1 MTQVGSGSE
10 VLEQVGRRLNLRIST
25 AHITGALLAVGA
37 GALTSANIRGQRGF
51 GLVDLIT
58 LAIYLPLTVLLA
70 GCTFARRTKKVTIWM
85 VEERQPTTAE
95 QRSALGLP
103 LYMAAGSMLLW
114 VGAAIIWA
122 GLSSASHGAAYS
134 MRVALS
140 ILLGGLTACGLTYLL
155 VEWTIRPITAR
166 ALAGNVPECVVA
178 PGVRT
183 KLLLSWAVGADVF
196 LLMIGL
202 SFVGRPADE
211 PPSAAA
217 IWFIIVAGLVAGSL
231 VVYVATRSLVNPLL
245 ELRQAVGKVQRG
257 NLDVHLDVND
267 GGELGLLQ
275 AGVNQMVL
283 GLRERRTLQDL
294 FGRHVGE
301 EVARQA
307 LEQGEVALGGERRE
321 VGVIFVDVIGS
332 TNLAQ
337 SRPPEAVVDL
347 LNQFFATVVE
357 VVAAEGGWVNKFEG
371 DGALC
376 VFGAPVAQDDFALR
390 ALRAARVLRRELLG
404 LAAANPELDAAIGVS
419 AGSVV
424 AGNIGD
430 ERRYEYTVIGTPV
443 NEAARLTDEAKHRL
457 GRVLASEEAVSRA
470 GAEATSWLV
479 SGELRLRGIGEPV
492 LVYEPTG
499 GVEVRQPTG

>member
-1 MTQVGSGSE
+1 MTKVCSGSE
-10 VLEQVGRRLNLRIST
+10 VLASVSRRLNTRISA
-25 AHITGALLAVGA
+25 AHITGALLASA
-37 GALTSANIRGQRGF
+37 SGALTNAHIKGQHGF
-51 GLVDLIT
+51 GRVDVIT

-70 GCTFARRTKKVTIWM
+70 GWSFSRLTKKVTTWL
-85 VEERQPTTAE
+85 VEERAPTTAE
-95 QRSALGLP
+95 QRSTLALPWHL
-103 LYMAAGSMLLW
+103 AAGSMLGW
-114 VGAAIIWA
+114 IGAAVIFSV
-122 GLSSASHGAAYS
+122 LNSTNHDVASTV
-134 MRVALS
+134 RVAFS

-155 VEWTIRPITAR
+155 VEWTIRPVTAR
-166 ALAGNVPECVVA
+166 ALAGHVPERVIA

-183 KLLLSWAVGADVF
+183 KLMLSWAVGADVF

-202 SFVGRPADE
+202 SFVGRPANE
-211 PPSAAA
+211 PPSAGA
-217 IWFIIVAGLVAGSL
+217 IWFIIAAGLVAGSL
-231 VVYVATRSLVNPLL
+231 VLYVASRSLVSPLL
-245 ELRQAVGKVQRG
+245 ELRQAVGRVQRG
-257 NLDVHLDVND
+257 DIDIKLDVDD

-275 AGVNQMVL
+275 AGFNQMVL

-307 LEQGEVALGGERRE
+307 LEQGDVALGGERRE
-321 VGVIFVDVIGS
+321 VGVVFVDVIGS
-332 TNLAQ
+332 TSLAQ

-347 LNQFFATVVE
+347 LNQFFATVVT

-376 VFGAPVAQDDFALR
+376 VFGAPVSQDDFAAR
-390 ALRAARVLRRELLG
+390 ALRAARILRRELLG

-419 AGSVV
+419 AGAVV

-470 GAEATSWLV
+470 GAEAQSWV
-479 SGELRLRGIGEPV
+479 VGGELQLRGIGEPV
-492 LVYEPTG
+492 LVYEPSG
-499 GVEVRQPTG
+499 GAAIYQPTR